1 MKKTFAKILALLTT
15 GVMALGIIGCGTD
28 DSPLSSTP
36 PPLRKMK
43 ARAAAKPAAKPAVIP
58 M

>member
-15 GVMALGIIGCGTD
+15 GVMAFGIIGCGTD

-36 PPLRKMK
+36 PPS
-43 ARAAAKPAAKPAVIP
+43 AK
-58 M
+58 